1 MLQTGGNRL
10 VTKSLLEISRD
21 VLILLGQI
29 IIVTYSNRLVM

>member
-10 VTKSLLEISRD
+10 VMKSLLEISRD